1 MIYGLARSALFAL
14 DPEHAH
20 QVTLGMLRAAPA
32 LASAFCAAVP
42 DDPVTLAGITF
53 RNRVGLAAGLD
64 KNAHCLPAWDRFG
77 FGFVEVGTVTPRP
90 QPGNPRP
97 RMFRLP
103 AQQALINR
111 LGFNNLGVDH
121 LIAQVRR
128 HPIKATLGINIGKN
142 ADTAL
147 ERAAED
153 YVTCLQKVYPHAG
166 YVTVNISSPN
176 TLNLRDLQH
185 GEALAGLLRRLE
197 RERARLDQDLGRRVP
212 LFLKIA
218 PDNTAEGFAQTATT
232 ARTLGVDGLIVSNT
246 TVSRPGLENSAVAAE
261 AGGLSGAPLRPLALS
276 ALKAVRT
283 AVGADFPVIGV
294 GGIVRGADA
303 RERREAGADLVQI
316 YTGFI
321 FAGPGL
327 VGDCRRALSGRA

>member
-1 MIYGLARSALFAL
+1 MIYGLARPALFAL

-20 QVTLGMLRAAPA
+20 EITLGMLRAAPA

-42 DDPVTLAGITF
+42 DQPVTVAGISF

-90 QPGNPRP
+90 QAGNPRP

-121 LIAQVRR
+121 LVSQVRR

-142 ADTAL
+142 ADTPL
-147 ERAAED
+147 DRAADD
-153 YVTCLQKVYPHAG
+153 YITCLTKVYPHAG

-176 TLNLRDLQH
+176 TRNLRDLQH
-185 GEALAGLLRRLE
+185 GEALTGLLRGLESERL
-197 RERARLDQDLGRRVP
+197 RLDQSLGRRVP

-218 PDNTAEGFAQTATT
+218 PDNTAEGFAEVATM
-232 ARTLGVDGLIVSNT
+232 ARTFGVDGLIVSNT
-246 TVSRPGLENSAVAAE
+246 TVSRPGIENDAAAAE
-261 AGGLSGAPLRPLALS
+261 SGGLSGAPLRSLALS
-276 ALKAVRT
+276 ALKSVRL

-303 RERREAGADLVQI
+303 RERRDAGADLVQI

-321 FAGPGL
+321 YTGPGL
-327 VGDCRRALSGRA
+327 VGDCRRALRGEP